1 MSDLRCPLC
10 KVSRGTRRATLL
22 HLAEAHLVLDAY
34 QATRCYCGQRVRL
47 TAIVE
52 MEPEEVKD
60 YFQHFN
66 NCPAFREQVVRETL
80 SR

>member
-1 MSDLRCPLC
+1 M
-10 KVSRGTRRATLL
+10 
-22 HLAEAHLVLDAY
+22 LDAY